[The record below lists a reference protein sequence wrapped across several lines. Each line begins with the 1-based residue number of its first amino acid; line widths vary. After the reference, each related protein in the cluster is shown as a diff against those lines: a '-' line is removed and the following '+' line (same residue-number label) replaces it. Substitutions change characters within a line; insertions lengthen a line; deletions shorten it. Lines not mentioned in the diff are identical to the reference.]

1 MHVLFLPPAWK
12 DQAKES
18 VGIILRFSE
27 IQKWQI
33 DKTGERAKWM
43 QGTGI
48 CEMQL
53 TTQKSLQRWKVV
65 IKLIEMQVCG
75 NYGDSD

>member
-12 DQAKES
+12 DQAEQS
-18 VGIILRFSE
+18 VGIILRLSE

-33 DKTGERAKWM
+33 DIAGEQAKWM
-43 QGTGI
+43 QGMGI
-48 CEMQL
+48 YEMQL
-53 TTQKSLQRWKVV
+53 TTQKSLQRRKVV
-65 IKLIEMQVCG
+65 IKLLGMQVCG